1 MGWALQRVSVQKL
14 TLEKC
19 VLHIYRPYGSITRG
33 PLSRFVRGDIL
44 VFRLLPNHVL
54 DLTRDNTET
63 NRQFFSPALPK
74 REQFDTELEPWKNEC
89 SEVPRA
95 ERKANFG
102 SKYFSTVFS
111 IY

>member
-1 MGWALQRVSVQKL
+1 M
-14 TLEKC
+14 
-19 VLHIYRPYGSITRG
+19 
-33 PLSRFVRGDIL
+33 
-44 VFRLLPNHVL
+44 L

-95 ERKANFG
+95 ERKKAKLLETLQLIHYFAIRTGIKG
-102 SKYFSTVFS
+102 SSCDGHIMHEYLQHTCCVEFSQLELIDLLRIPYYVRLS
-111 IY
+111 VH